1 MSKNHLVAHSVDNQ
15 EQNRCVDIIQ
25 DLNGKFRFQEWRRE
39 PEDIYGW
46 FLVLDSLPKTYPTA
60 IEAIGAAKQT
70 IAWFHT
76 LNQSPSSF

>member
-15 EQNRCVDIIQ
+15 EQSRCVDIIQ
-25 DLNGKFRFQEWRRE
+25 DLNGMFRFQEWRRE

-60 IEAIGAAKQT
+60 MEAIVAAKQT
-70 IAWFHT
+70 IAWFDA
-76 LNQSPSSF
+76 LN

>member
-60 IEAIGAAKQT
+60 IEAIVAAKQT
-70 IAWFHT
+70 IAWFDA
-76 LNQSPSSF
+76 LN

>member
-15 EQNRCVDIIQ
+15 EQSRCVDIIQ
-25 DLNGKFRFQEWRRE
+25 DLNGMFRFQEWRRE

-60 IEAIGAAKQT
+60 MEAIVAAKQT
-70 IAWFHT
+70 IAWFDAQ
-76 LNQSPSSF
+76 N